1 MRDSST
7 GEVMHLAPSILVNA
21 AGLQAQEVAGMLRG
35 LPAEQVPKRYLAR
48 GCYFSLSGRALHCSS
63 THPSRRHA
71 CLSSES
77 GRRGLMVQRL

>member
-7 GEVMHLAPSILVNA
+7 GEVTHLAPSILVNT

-48 GCYFSLSGRALHCSS
+48 GCYFSLSGRAPALQQRSS
-63 THPSRRHA
+63 IAQP
-71 CLSSES
+71 CLP
-77 GRRGLMVQRL
+77 VQ